1 MDKILEALAQAADG
15 VYAVDRAQR
24 IVFWNAAAER
34 LLGYRADEVRGQ
46 TCDAIFRGKARPGC
60 LECSPACPVAVAAS
74 HGHTVPAYNLLSQTK
89 DGRTLLLN
97 VSVIVLPA
105 SEPSLATIHLFRDIT
120 HQLHYETYVEQL
132 LHATTRLPLHTSVE
146 KSGLHS

>member
-46 TCDAIFRGKARPGC
+46 TCYAIFRGKVRPG
-60 LECSPACPVAVAAS
+60 
-74 HGHTVPAYNLLSQTK
+74 
-89 DGRTLLLN
+89 
-97 VSVIVLPA
+97 
-105 SEPSLATIHLFRDIT
+105 
-120 HQLHYETYVEQL
+120 
-132 LHATTRLPLHTSVE
+132 
-146 KSGLHS
+146 